1 MIGPEQ
7 TVSNDMRD
15 KRRNGVIYLL
25 IALILAITLGAAY
38 RTDKRADGFDKQ
50 RGEQGQQ
57 IAALQGQVQTNGKI
71 ATDAK
76 AAAEEANRRLRA
88 AGEPTVPVPSLAP
101 VSPPAT
107 PAYTGLTADQ
117 IRLIVVQ
124 ELAAQ
129 KIDITQAEVSQIAR
143 TVNAL
148 KTSMP
153 TQIDTSVKLVVAAY
167 CSGDRCVGKTGTPG
181 PRGEPGADA
190 PKVTDEQLLAAAQQ
204 ALLSYCGQE
213 TQPCKGDT
221 GATGPAGADG
231 KDGRGIAD
239 TDCVGDGNDSHWVI
253 NYSDGTTGTALGP
266 CRLPV
271 IPPEQPGN

>member
-15 KRRNGVIYLL
+15 KRRNGIIYLL

-57 IAALQGQVQTNGKI
+57 IQALQGQVQTNGKI

-76 AAAEEANRRLRA
+76 AAAEEANRRLAA
-88 AGEPTVPVPSLAP
+88 AGEPTVPVPTVAP

-143 TVNAL
+143 TVDAL
-148 KTSMP
+148 KSQMP
-153 TQIDTSVKLVVAAY
+153 TQIATDVKLVVAAY
-167 CSGDRCVGKTGTPG
+167 CSGDRCQGKPGTPG
-181 PRGEPGADA
+181 PKGDRGEDA

-213 TQPCKGDT
+213 TQPCKGEP
-221 GATGPAGADG
+221 GATGSTGPQ
-231 KDGRGIAD
+231 GRGIAD
-239 TDCVGDGNDSHWVI
+239 TDCVGNGNDSHWVI